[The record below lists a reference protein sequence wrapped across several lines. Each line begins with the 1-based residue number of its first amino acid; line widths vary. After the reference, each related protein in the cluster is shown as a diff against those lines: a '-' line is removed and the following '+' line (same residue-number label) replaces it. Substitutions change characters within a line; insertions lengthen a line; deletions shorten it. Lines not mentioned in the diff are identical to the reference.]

1 MTDAPEYADP
11 DRYIELAGFTGEWRD
26 LFWNHDFLSLM
37 ARRWRL
43 AEVRDALDVGC
54 GAGHWGRALIRH
66 LPAAARVT
74 GVDLEV
80 RFCEL
85 ARHEAAARGLD
96 ERLDYLQGG
105 VEALPFPADSFD
117 LVTCQ
122 TLLIHVADVEAALT
136 EMIRVTRPGGLVALA
151 EPDNRAGNLALLN
164 QSPRLRAE
172 DVAELLCTQLVCE
185 RGKQRLGEGDDS
197 IGGRLPGIVRQLGL
211 RDVRAHVNDRC
222 IELAPPYDAPAMRV
236 ALAQERAWA
245 AEDITTLLGTH
256 HDARRRYLAGG
267 GDQAGFARGWA
278 AALRWL
284 RAFERDVD
292 AGRYYAARGYVMYL
306 VSGRKPEASA
316 T

>member
-54 GAGHWGRALIRH
+54 GAGHWGRALIKH

-74 GVDLEV
+74 GVDLEA

-136 EMIRVTRPGGLVALA
+136 EMFARHDQRFADVRKAMVESLGRIHEALD
-151 EPDNRAGNLALLN
+151 ERQRETLAAML
-164 QSPRLRAE
+164 
-172 DVAELLCTQLVCE
+172 E
-185 RGKQRLGEGDDS
+185 RGRPF
-197 IGGRLPGIVRQLGL
+197 GRGFG
-211 RDVRAHVNDRC
+211 
-222 IELAPPYDAPAMRV
+222 PYR
-236 ALAQERAWA
+236 
-245 AEDITTLLGTH
+245 
-256 HDARRRYLAGG
+256 G
-267 GDQAGFARGWA
+267 GDGG
-278 AALRWL
+278 
-284 RAFERDVD
+284 
-292 AGRYYAARGYVMYL
+292 
-306 VSGRKPEASA
+306 
-316 T
+316 